1 MCLSLRKEV
10 QGWHSEVTA
19 FERAGHLQYRA
30 LYVGSFCWGMNS
42 PFTVSLVGNLV

>member
-10 QGWHSEVTA
+10 QGWHSKVAA

-30 LYVGSFCWGMNS
+30 LYVGSFGWGMNF
-42 PFTVSLVGNLV
+42 PFTVPLAGNVV